1 MLSVRPQTPALQFFQ
16 VRKLVGTNVDKMMAS
31 NGPENIDTNNRILGA
46 VNNPPEKIHVLGTL

>member
-1 MLSVRPQTPALQFFQ
+1 MLSVRPQNPAFQFSQ
-16 VRKLVGTNVDKMMAS
+16 VRKLVGTNVDKMAS